1 MSEENVE
8 VVRRMVEAFNS
19 DDPRQAFPSFH
30 PEVEFTTA
38 FTEGKTYVGLDGMRQ
53 YGADLSAV
61 WENWHS
67 EDDRFVDG
75 GEDRVVWLY
84 RIVGQ
89 GKGSGVPVDQP
100 VAIVWTLR
108 DGLIWRGHALLDHR
122 EALEAV
128 GLAE

>member
-1 MSEENVE
+1 MSQANVE
-8 VVRRMVEAFNS
+8 IVRQMVEAFNS
-19 DDPRQAFPSFH
+19 DDPRQALPSFH
-30 PEVEFTTA
+30 PDVEFTTA
-38 FTEGKTYVGLDGMRQ
+38 FTEGKTYVGLQGMRQ
-53 YGADLSAV
+53 YGDDLDAV

-75 GEDRVVWLY
+75 GGERVAWLY

-100 VAIVWTLR
+100 VAIIWTLR
-108 DGLIWRGHALLDHR
+108 DGLIWRGQAFLDHR

-128 GLAE
+128 GLKE